1 MAKVTMIP
9 STIDPRT
16 HLPQFSTKKRK
27 VCAYA
32 RVSTD
37 SDEQFTSY
45 EAQIEYY
52 TKYIKANPQWE
63 FVDVYTDEGITG
75 TNTKRRAGFK
85 RMIKDALDGKIEL
98 IVTKSVSRFARNT
111 VDSLTTIR
119 ELKAK
124 GIEIFFEKE
133 NIYTLDSKGEL
144 LVTIMSSMS
153 QEESRSISENVTM
166 GKRWAFKEG
175 KVPFSYKS
183 FLGYEK
189 GADGKPVIN
198 EEEATI
204 VRMIYQ
210 LYLEGKT
217 AREIK
222 DVLNAL
228 ELPAPREK
236 NGWHMSTILSILKN
250 EKYKGDALLQKK
262 FTVDFLE
269 HKVKKNTG
277 EIPQYYVEGNHPAI
291 IDPNE
296 WEAVQIEMA
305 RRSKTGRGYNGRN
318 PFASKVIC
326 ADCGGIYGMK
336 IWHSNSPHRKEVF
349 QCNQKFNKEKEKCS
363 TPTLSIDDIKNAFIK
378 AFNELQLNMDG
389 VIEDMEMMIEVL
401 CDFSELDEKIERQ
414 QLEVE
419 MLTEQTRKLVD
430 ENARKAQSQEEYLN
444 KYNKVKEIFEKE
456 VEKLED
462 LRTKKTNQLTK
473 KKAMESYLQAFKESP
488 TYIDEW
494 SDKLFHLFID
504 KILVHADS
512 RLEFIFKNG
521 SKIGVDISAS
531 VC

>member
-1 MAKVTMIP
+1 
-9 STIDPRT
+9 
-16 HLPQFSTKKRK
+16 
-27 VCAYA
+27 
-32 RVSTD
+32 
-37 SDEQFTSY
+37 
-45 EAQIEYY
+45 
-52 TKYIKANPQWE
+52 
-63 FVDVYTDEGITG
+63 
-75 TNTKRRAGFK
+75 
-85 RMIKDALDGKIEL
+85 MIKDALEGKIEL

-124 GIEIFFEKE
+124 RIEIFFEKE

-250 EKYKGDALLQKK
+250 EKYKGAALLQKK

-430 ENARKAQSQEEYLN
+430 ENARKAQS
-444 KYNKVKEIFEKE
+444 
-456 VEKLED
+456 
-462 LRTKKTNQLTK
+462 
-473 KKAMESYLQAFKESP
+473 
-488 TYIDEW
+488 
-494 SDKLFHLFID
+494 
-504 KILVHADS
+504 
-512 RLEFIFKNG
+512 
-521 SKIGVDISAS
+521 
-531 VC
+531 